1 MTPESIRYGRRT
13 TSSQQLVIVG
23 TSSVTFLVS
32 SPRRVAIIV
41 SAPPTNRFT
50 LSLQTTAVL
59 DQGINVYPTGQPL
72 VLTIETHGDLV
83 TRAWT
88 AISAT
93 ASQSV
98 TVIEVFAEA

>member
-1 MTPESIRYGRRT
+1 MTPDGLQTARKT
-13 TSSQQLVIVG
+13 TSSQQTVSVG
-23 TSSVTFLVS
+23 TSSGSLTLAA
-32 SPRRVAIIV
+32 PNRVAIIIG
-41 SAPPTNRFT
+41 APPTNRFT

-59 DQGINVYPTGQPL
+59 DQGITLYPTQEPL
-72 VLTIETHGDLV
+72 ILTVEEHGDLV

-98 TVIEVFAEA
+98 SVIEVFLSA